1 MLNTIK
7 QPKRIKAR
15 KGHTCNCC
23 DKAIYVGEEHEI
35 ATYEFDGQ
43 IYDWRTCDRCRP
55 YVSEAFANKDYSWDD
70 GMNNQQFHDYMW
82 SEHYDIASTWWK
94 G

>member
-1 MLNTIK
+1 MLNIIK

-15 KGHTCNCC
+15 KTHTCDCC
-23 DKAIYVGEEHEI
+23 DKTIYVGEEHEI
-35 ATYEFDGQ
+35 ATYAFDGQ
-43 IYDWRTCDRCRP
+43 IYDWRTCDRCKQ
-55 YVSEAFANKDYSWDD
+55 YVDEAFANKDYSWDD

-82 SEHYDIASTWWK
+82 NEHYDIAYIWWK